1 LSPDSTEPFK
11 QYEVERKQAI
21 ERYIQLVF
29 LAWTLVTVSE
39 QADVA
44 FWVERGGLSVRLD
57 HVKEAYLVETVL
69 NLFEEI
75 DPSLPRAERRAVVH
89 DRVSVLSWSFVANF
103 LITVSEIVDL
113 LNERGGSYGGALSL
127 ETLR

>member
-1 LSPDSTEPFK
+1 M
-11 QYEVERKQAI
+11 
-21 ERYIQLVF
+21 
-29 LAWTLVTVSE
+29 SE

-89 DRVSVLSWSFVANF
+89 DRVSVLSWSSVANF

-113 LNERGGSYGGALSL
+113 LNERGGSCGGALL
-127 ETLR
+127 VGTLR

>member
-1 LSPDSTEPFK
+1 M
-11 QYEVERKQAI
+11 
-21 ERYIQLVF
+21 
-29 LAWTLVTVSE
+29 SE

-57 HVKEAYLVETVL
+57 HAKEAYLVETL
-69 NLFEEI
+69 LEITEEVP
-75 DPSLPRAERRAVVH
+75 PSLPRAERRAVVH

-113 LNERGGSYGGALSL
+113 LNERGGSCGGALL
-127 ETLR
+127 VGTLR